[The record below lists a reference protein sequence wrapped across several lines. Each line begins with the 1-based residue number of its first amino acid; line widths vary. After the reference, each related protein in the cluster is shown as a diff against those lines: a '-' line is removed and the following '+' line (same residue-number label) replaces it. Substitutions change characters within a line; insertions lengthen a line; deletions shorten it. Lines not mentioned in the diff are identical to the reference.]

1 MTPIVLALA
10 CHVVSQEPGL
20 VSQDSSSAGLKIATR
35 WHSNFPGCCCP
46 WPVALRDF
54 ALRLRVTLVLVMM
67 SFEVAE
73 SESPMAGSIDGCVS
87 MRTWCD
93 DCRSLGSQSLLI
105 VALAEE

>member
-1 MTPIVLALA
+1 MAFKF
-10 CHVVSQEPGL
+10 SGL
-20 VSQDSSSAGLKIATR
+20 LLS
-35 WHSNFPGCCCP
+35 